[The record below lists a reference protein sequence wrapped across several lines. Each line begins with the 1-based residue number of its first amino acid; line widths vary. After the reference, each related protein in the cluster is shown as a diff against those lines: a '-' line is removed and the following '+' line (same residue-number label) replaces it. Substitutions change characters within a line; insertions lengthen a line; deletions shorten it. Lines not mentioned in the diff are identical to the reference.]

1 MSQPLS
7 LTIGNKTVLPVVS
20 SVASPV
26 VAGSLDAIED
36 LEDAATWARQSFD
49 SKLASAGLPTT
60 VATAARVKNMTT
72 VPARAKAASAVKTL
86 RNAADAIV
94 DGAWDKAAQLESEV
108 VQAKSDYVASNVS
121 DYAPLREKAKEII
134 VAGKSASLRARETKR
149 GIADAAFSSG
159 KGKKMRFSVLVS
171 LDPQYHPQ
179 GGNGV
184 DVPDGN
190 DFFVFPVGSIV
201 TPATF
206 PIRPAMPGAP
216 NNATVSFSAEVVAG
230 LEGNTYFTPSVVN
243 PSRIA
248 NVVRAMLV
256 SELRRLASKGEAGA
270 SALLALGDGSSEG
283 KRTAAPLL
291 SARGVALD
299 GGQGVYLVR
308 VSFPALLPGL
318 PLPIP
323 ATTVRSQLINAV
335 NAAASDNNPCS
346 FLEEKMEMDVCDM
359 VDDGTHLLINKVSFL
374 AFETN
379 PGASDAV
386 GGAAQLLPLGR
397 RSKLDNEAIQ
407 RRQQSKAVAIAG
419 PGTLN
424 FSQRGAATEDF

>member
-1 MSQPLS
+1 M
-7 LTIGNKTVLPVVS
+7 TINNKTVLPVDG

-36 LEDAATWARQSFD
+36 VGDAATLARQSFD
-49 SKLASAGLPTT
+49 SKLATAGLPTT
-60 VATAARVKNMTT
+60 VATAARLKNMTT

-94 DGAWDKAAQLESEV
+94 DGAWDKAALLESAAV
-108 VQAKSDYVASNVS
+108 SAKSDYVASNVS
-121 DYAPLREKAKEII
+121 DYAPPRDKAKDVII
-134 VAGKSASLRARETKR
+134 AGKIALLRARETKR
-149 GIADAAFSSG
+149 GIADAAFTSG
-159 KGKKMRFSVLVS
+159 KDKKMRFSVLVS

-184 DVPDGN
+184 DVPDGK
-190 DFFVFPVGSIV
+190 DFFGPVGSIV
-201 TPATF
+201 SPATY

-243 PSRIA
+243 PGRIA

-256 SELRRLASKGEAGA
+256 SEVRRLASKGEADA

-283 KRTAAPLL
+283 ERTAAPLL

-323 ATTVRSQLINAV
+323 ATTLRSQLINAL
-335 NAAASDNNPCS
+335 NDMNPNKKCS

-359 VDDGTHLLINKVSFL
+359 VDDGTHLTISKASFL
-374 AFETN
+374 AIETDL
-379 PGASDAV
+379 GAADAV
-386 GGAAQLLPLGR
+386 GSVAPLLPLGR
-397 RSKLDNEAIQ
+397 RS
-407 RRQQSKAVAIAG
+407 
-419 PGTLN
+419 
-424 FSQRGAATEDF
+424 

>member
-1 MSQPLS
+1 MPLRW
-7 LTIGNKTVLPVVS
+7 LVNP
-20 SVASPV
+20 
-26 VAGSLDAIED
+26 
-36 LEDAATWARQSFD
+36 FD

-60 VATAARVKNMTT
+60 VATAARLKNVTT

-94 DGAWDKAAQLESEV
+94 DGAWDKAAQLESAA

-121 DYAPLREKAKEII
+121 DYAPPRDKAKEII
-134 VAGKSASLRARETKR
+134 VAGKIASLRARETKR
-149 GIADAAFSSG
+149 GIADAAFTSG
-159 KGKKMRFSVLVS
+159 KDKKIRFSVLVS

-190 DFFVFPVGSIV
+190 DFFGPSPVGSVV

-230 LEGNTYFTPSVVN
+230 LEGNTYFTPSVVD

-359 VDDGTHLLINKVSFL
+359 VDDGTHLTINKVSFL
-374 AFETN
+374 AIETDL
-379 PGASDAV
+379 GAADAV
-386 GGAAQLLPLGR
+386 GSVAPLLPLGR
-397 RSKLDNEAIQ
+397 RSKFDIRSRPVLSEEQCSRD
-407 RRQQSKAVAIAG
+407 RRA
-419 PGTLN
+419 
-424 FSQRGAATEDF
+424 